1 MVSVHEKKARYA
13 GFIEPRAVLGGSDD
27 ANVNLALTHAY
38 RFAALSAAHCG
49 EEKRHTHTGREGEM
63 EHIKGGLL
71 KNILFFSTN
80 TLLRWY

>member
-1 MVSVHEKKARYA
+1 M
-13 GFIEPRAVLGGSDD
+13 LGGSDD

-49 EEKRHTHTGREGEM
+49 EEKTHTRGEGEM